1 MIRQTKY
8 GTWQFTIEEGVGVDE
23 NGKPRRIRKWYGG
36 YPTKKEAK
44 RAEVEELGLR
54 GRGESVERSK
64 ITLGTFLLNE
74 WLPAIKGEV
83 APSTFVNYR
92 GQVES
97 YVIPALGHRPIQDI
111 RPAEISKLYSNLQE
125 TGRKQGEGGLSKT
138 STRNVGI
145 VLGRALE
152 TAVDW
157 GYLIANPAKKA
168 KKPTREPREMRIWT
182 PEQVKA
188 FLQFERDTRE
198 YPIWRLA
205 LYTGARRGEILG
217 LSWDGV
223 DLDAGRLSIY
233 QSLNN
238 VDNQPMLRKTTK
250 TKSGRR
256 LIALDDDTVTDLR
269 EHRRCQNEERLLAG
283 PLWNNEH
290 NLVFVDQVGHLI
302 KPERIT
308 RIFNSRVKA
317 AALPRIRLHDCRH
330 SFASNALRAGV
341 NVKVLSERL
350 GHNDITTTLSIYAH
364 TIPSQDEEVAAV
376 VAAMYA

>member
-8 GTWQFTIEEGVGVDE
+8 GTWTFTLEEGVRVDE
-23 NGKPRRIRKWYGG
+23 NGKPKRIRKWYGG

-44 RAEVEELGLR
+44 AAEAEKLSQL
-54 GRGESVERSK
+54 GRGESVERLK
-64 ITLGTFLLNE
+64 LTLGRFLLDE

-83 APSTFVNYR
+83 APSTYVNYR

-97 YVIPALGHRPIQDI
+97 YVIPALGHRRLQDI
-111 RPAEISKLYSNLQE
+111 RPAEISKLYSDLQE
-125 TGRKQGEGGLSKT
+125 SGRKQGEGGLSRT

-238 VDNQPMLRKTTK
+238 VDNQPILRKTTK
-250 TKSGRR
+250 TKSGKR
-256 LIALDDDTVTDLR
+256 LIALDGETVTVLR
-269 EHRRCQNEERLLAG
+269 EHRRRQSEERLRAG

-290 NLVFVDQVGHLI
+290 NLLFVDELGKRL
-302 KPERIT
+302 KPETVT
-308 RIFNSRVKA
+308 RRFNARTKA
-317 AALPRIRLHDCRH
+317 SGLPRIRFHDLRH

-341 NVKVLSERL
+341 NVKVISERL
-350 GHNDITTTLSIYAH
+350 GHADIGITLSTYAH
-364 TIPSQDEEVAAV
+364 TIPSQDEEFAAV